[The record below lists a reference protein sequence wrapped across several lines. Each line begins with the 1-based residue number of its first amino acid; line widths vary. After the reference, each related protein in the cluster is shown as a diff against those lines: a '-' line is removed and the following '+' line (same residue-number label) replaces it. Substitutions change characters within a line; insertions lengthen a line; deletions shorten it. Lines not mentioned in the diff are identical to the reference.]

1 MDGYHAL
8 PSTLPSSGASGEGD
22 VELANLAHVP
32 DDSTPPPDTGHM
44 PDSDEE
50 DHDVE
55 DGDQSDY
62 ALLGSRE
69 RTRGRERQ
77 PADAARTWPQIR
89 TIVLE
94 VSSSCCVSSFG
105 FWVQKS
111 RLSQQT
117 GPTLLFTAVSML
129 FTGKLLERV
138 SVRLNS
144 SFLTVLGTDWFFDQQ
159 WRAMRQVD
167 ELIIIIPVILNLKG
181 NLEMNLSARLGTAA
195 NVGELDKVDVQ
206 RSVIYGNLLLLQVQA
221 TVVSFVATCVSFIIG
236 LAVPDPVQSTRPD
249 ARGTITSTT
258 HPLLR
263 GLYPGHRRAPYI
275 PVKGKDGTQK
285 SGVRGYVSLLFY
297 GDLILLDPS
306 RFLMVA
312 STSMTA
318 ACLSSLFL
326 GSLMCCIVLLC
337 RRFGRD
343 PGRLCTPP
351 PIPPSDQI
359 ILFPRH
365 ADNIAPPIASC
376 LGDLITLSFVGLVST
391 LLIPVINTPIPSVLG
406 VVVILSAV
414 ACLTFTLR
422 NPLVRHLLR
431 EGWSPL
437 FGAMAIEVA
446 TGIVLDLF
454 VHRYEGFAIL
464 AVAISSA
471 LSKLESWTFISILL
485 TASLLQ
491 ASRATS
497 VQSWCH
503 DYRQL
508 FTLQLCLSRSPEAR
522 RNPA

>member
-1 MDGYHAL
+1 
-8 PSTLPSSGASGEGD
+8 
-22 VELANLAHVP
+22 
-32 DDSTPPPDTGHM
+32 
-44 PDSDEE
+44 
-50 DHDVE
+50 
-55 DGDQSDY
+55 
-62 ALLGSRE
+62 
-69 RTRGRERQ
+69 
-77 PADAARTWPQIR
+77 
-89 TIVLE
+89 
-94 VSSSCCVSSFG
+94 
-105 FWVQKS
+105 
-111 RLSQQT
+111 
-117 GPTLLFTAVSML
+117 
-129 FTGKLLERV
+129 
-138 SVRLNS
+138 
-144 SFLTVLGTDWFFDQQ
+144 
-159 WRAMRQVD
+159 MRQVD

-263 GLYPGHRRAPYI
+263 GLYSGHRRAPYI

-297 GDLILLDPS
+297 GDLILFDMS

-437 FGAMAIEVA
+437 FGAMVIEVA

-471 LSKLESWTFISILL
+471 LSRLEFWTFISTLLMASLCRPPGQCRFNIGVATIDGPSCCSLVYL
-485 TASLLQ
+485 TAQKLPQTQREASHDDTVTCHSTSADYFSCRLACGRMAEFATAFHGMGSVLLFL
-491 ASRATS
+491 R
-497 VQSWCH
+497 CE
-503 DYRQL
+503 
-508 FTLQLCLSRSPEAR
+508 LCMSRSFEEPSH
-522 RNPA
+522 